1 MNIDMNKII
10 TLLGTYGVLQI
21 YAQDLGIES
30 GETQKKMIEYLPL
43 QILLIYS
50 GTYISTNDHKYSAI
64 ATIIYYYLK
73 YIYDK

>member
-1 MNIDMNKII
+1 MNIDINKII

-30 GETQKKMIEYLPL
+30 GKTQKKMMEYLPL
-43 QILLIYS
+43 QILLVYS
-50 GTYISTNDHKYSAI
+50 GAYVSTNNHEHSVI

-73 YIYDK
+73 YGYNK

>member
-50 GTYISTNDHKYSAI
+50 GTYISTNDNKYSAI

>member
-50 GTYISTNDHKYSAI
+50 GTYISTNDHKYSVI

-73 YIYDK
+73 YGYNK

>member
-10 TLLGTYGVLQI
+10 TLLGTYVVLQI

>member
-1 MNIDMNKII
+1 MNKII

>member
-30 GETQKKMIEYLPL
+30 SKTQKKMIEYLPL

>member
-1 MNIDMNKII
+1 MNKII
-10 TLLGTYGVLQI
+10 TLLGTYGVLQT

-64 ATIIYYYLK
+64 AIIIYYYLK